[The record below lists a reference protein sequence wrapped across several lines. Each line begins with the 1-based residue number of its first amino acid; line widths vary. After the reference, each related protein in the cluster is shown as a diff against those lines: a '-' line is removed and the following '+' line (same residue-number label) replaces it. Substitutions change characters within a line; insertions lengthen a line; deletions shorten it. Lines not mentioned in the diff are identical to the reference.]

1 MTDAITQLY
10 RHFDKAG
17 TLLYVG
23 ISLHAVKR
31 LSEHDG
37 SSPWYKDISHVT
49 IEHFPSRQAA
59 EIAEKKAI
67 KKEKPRHNIAHVDN
81 TSNHHVFSQERTAL
95 ELLWGA
101 DAIAKEL
108 GRTVKSTFHM
118 LESGHL
124 PFARKI
130 KGRWCASRTKLHEF
144 FEAA

>member
-1 MTDAITQLY
+1 MTDATTQLY
-10 RHFDKAG
+10 RHFDNGG

-37 SSPWYKDISHVT
+37 SSSWYKDISHVT
-49 IEHFPSRQAA
+49 IEHFPDRKAA
-59 EIAEKKAI
+59 ETAEKKAI
-67 KKEKPRHNIAHVDN
+67 KNEKPRHNIAHAVVQE
-81 TSNHHVFSQERTAL
+81 TSQERVAL

-108 GRTVKSTFHM
+108 GRTVKATFHM

-144 FEAA
+144 FEAV